1 MTGSSG
7 EFRSADGR
15 TVVFDRYG
23 SSEGKPVVFHYGTPG
38 TRRLSPRV
46 VDVAERVGAQVVVL
60 DRPGYGASTRWQ
72 GRRVADVT
80 VDVAAAVDMLGWE
93 RFSVWGGS
101 GGGPHALAC
110 AAVLGARVTRCASVV
125 GPAPYDAAGLDW
137 LAGMSAGNI
146 EEFTRAQ
153 EGEDSYRPLVERL
166 ARESVEAVE
175 TGDLPISE
183 EYELPESDRAAL
195 RKRLADPGFLER
207 IVASN
212 RDGVDGW
219 IDDVLAMMSPWGV
232 DVNDINVP
240 VSIWFGPDDVL
251 CPRTHADWL
260 IDHIPGAE
268 GHPLSGGHVIDDD
281 DLEAIYTWLVA
292 A

>member
-1 MTGSSG
+1 VSSG

-15 TVVFDRYG
+15 TVVFNRYG
-23 SSEGKPVVFHYGTPG
+23 STEGQPVVFHYGTPG
-38 TRRLSPRV
+38 TRLISPRMV
-46 VDVAERVGAQVVVL
+46 GVAERLGAQVVVL
-60 DRPGYGASTRWQ
+60 DRPGYGPSTRWP
-72 GRRVADVT
+72 GRHVADVA
-80 VDVAAAVDMLGWE
+80 VDVAAAVEMLGWE

-110 AAVLGARVTRCASVV
+110 AAMLGARVTRCASVV

-137 LAGMSAGNI
+137 LAGMSAGNV
-146 EEFTRAQ
+146 EEFARAR

-175 TGDLPISE
+175 AGHIPIQDQ
-183 EYELPESDRAAL
+183 YQLPESDRAAL

-219 IDDVLAMMSPWGV
+219 IDDVFAMMSPWGFE
-232 DVNDINVP
+232 VNDITVP
-240 VSIWFGPDDVL
+240 VSVWYGPDDVL

-268 GHPLSGGHVIDDD
+268 GHPLPGGHLVEDD
-281 DLEAIYTWLVA
+281 DLEAIYTWLLA
-292 A
+292 E